1 MSGIRMIVDTAEESG
16 RGVFA
21 DVLDEQMASAWVLV
35 HESRHVVDESGY
47 QDQGAFLGLFL
58 D

>member
-1 MSGIRMIVDTAEESG
+1 MIVDTAEESG